1 MVWRLL
7 WFAGL
12 IFATF
17 AAAAVGRTLPG
28 MIAIYCIGV
37 ISIFMAGQKRFD
49 LAGGAVAAGVFWAA
63 IALGAVVPLLRLVV
77 CCNNARRESNSH
89 RGGIRGNIL
98 SNIRFPWRWVA

>member
-63 IALGAVVPLLRLVV
+63 IALGAVVPLLRPVV
-77 CCNNARRESNSH
+77 YVLAIAWTWYSI
-89 RGGIRGNIL
+89 GKDLIL
-98 SNIRFPWRWVA
+98 R